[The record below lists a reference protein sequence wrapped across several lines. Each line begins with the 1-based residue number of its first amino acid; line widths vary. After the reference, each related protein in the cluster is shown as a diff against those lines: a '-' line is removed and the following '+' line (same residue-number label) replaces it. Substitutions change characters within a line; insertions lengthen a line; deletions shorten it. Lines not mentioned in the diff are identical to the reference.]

1 MASQKQN
8 CIFHY
13 DEFAKIVTMF
23 LNENRVY
30 VFRLFLDFKPSAHTS
45 YVKKH
50 KSIIQNLIVRIIE
63 ISREI

>member
-1 MASQKQN
+1 M
-8 CIFHY
+8 
-13 DEFAKIVTMF
+13 FAKIVTMF

-63 ISREI
+63 ISRDI

>member
-1 MASQKQN
+1 M
-8 CIFHY
+8 
-13 DEFAKIVTMF
+13 FAKIVTMF